1 MAKKMAKA
9 LSLVALA
16 AALAACG
23 GGGGNPGTTGPSTG
37 GTSGGTTGGT
47 GGTGGTGTTPI
58 VTQGAVSVRVYNQ
71 PKGVEAQTDTFSAS
85 DLTVKARATVL
96 DANGAPL
103 PKAIVT
109 FSETGPGL
117 LGFIPDSATAMTN
130 GSGVAEIDLR
140 GLKEGATQLVATV
153 TQPDSAGVAGDVAGK
168 IPLSISAATAVD
180 PQTLV
185 SAINFSSASPAD
197 KSIVIA
203 GAGGNGRSE
212 VALLTFTVVDAG
224 GSPVAG
230 AQVDFDVV
238 PAGSVTLRTASAK
251 SNASGQVVATVNSK
265 ADPVTVT
272 VNATVH
278 GKSISTASDTLTVTT
293 GTATQLGFDLSASK
307 FNMDTDLSGDASTLT
322 VRVADKSGNPVA
334 DGLAIVAQ
342 TNYGAVGSS
351 ARGGCTTRNGSCTVD
366 FTVQNPRP
374 VDGVPATVVFSTQ
387 TGQGTLISD
396 TLQLSM
402 TSAGWLNLY
411 DAGTNTPRTAPIN
424 LVLVDAASCKFGGVG
439 FLLGT
444 PAGYPAPAGTTVSA
458 RSRNG
463 LATPTVVA
471 GSPTLDRGFSR
482 TAVEF
487 SASGKTGNPAGTD
500 TWVFQFTAGPS
511 KATRVISLD
520 VNVPGC

>member
-1 MAKKMAKA
+1 
-9 LSLVALA
+9 
-16 AALAACG
+16 
-23 GGGGNPGTTGPSTG
+23 
-37 GTSGGTTGGT
+37 
-47 GGTGGTGTTPI
+47 
-58 VTQGAVSVRVYNQ
+58 
-71 PKGVEAQTDTFSAS
+71 
-85 DLTVKARATVL
+85 
-96 DANGAPL
+96 
-103 PKAIVT
+103 
-109 FSETGPGL
+109 
-117 LGFIPDSATAMTN
+117 
-130 GSGVAEIDLR
+130 
-140 GLKEGATQLVATV
+140 LVATV